1 MAKSKKRNWNKLAAQ
16 SNKGKKSKM
25 DRIVKFVAITM
36 VVIMLASVVIS
47 LMVSLS
53 TFN

>member
-25 DRIVKFVAITM
+25 DRNVRFVATAM
-36 VVIMLASVVIS
+36 EVIMLASVVIS